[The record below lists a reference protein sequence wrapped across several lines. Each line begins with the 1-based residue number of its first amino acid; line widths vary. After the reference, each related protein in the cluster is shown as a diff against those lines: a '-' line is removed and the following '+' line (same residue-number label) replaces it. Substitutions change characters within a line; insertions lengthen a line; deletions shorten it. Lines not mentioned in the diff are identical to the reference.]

1 MDIEKMGGSVVYAK
15 YIALTSKDYTL
26 APLKNKYK
34 SALDYYAIDG
44 AGNWGNELFH
54 YCSIN
59 TLKSI
64 TQNMQLRFT
73 DVQSL
78 KDTTEFVNAI
88 HLLKLVMEEQE
99 NFMDEELY
107 NILNDGEIFTKLEDY
122 SQRYPFYSPINNK
135 RDIDGIKPICKV
147 YTCSL
152 ALHGDLPN
160 MWNEYA
166 KGGGVSIGFKELER
180 CMKAG
185 EQVKII
191 FGKVWYQEDDKK
203 QCINALLKDVCEI
216 FSLIPDAGCRKDMI
230 QTILVSAMNHMRI
243 FMKNEMYS
251 PEDEYRA
258 VLIVPEEIIRSN
270 QLPEKF
276 DNGDFIKENRTIPY
290 IDVPFTS
297 ESISHIIVGSG
308 IKEKFSQVKIDIEDW
323 LLQQNLS
330 NINIYESNLYLC
342 EKGLNN

>member
-1 MDIEKMGGSVVYAK
+1 MYIEKMGGSVVYAK

-26 APLKNKYK
+26 APLKNEHT

-54 YCSIN
+54 YCSKN

-64 TQNMQLRFT
+64 THNKQLRFT

-88 HLLKLVMEEQE
+88 HLLKLAIEEQA
-99 NFMDEELY
+99 NFLDEELY
-107 NILNDGEIFTKLEDY
+107 NILNDGDIFIKLEDY
-122 SQRYPFYSPINNK
+122 SQRYPFYPPIDDK
-135 RDIDGIKPICKV
+135 RDIDSIKPVCKV

-152 ALHGDLPN
+152 SLHGDLPN

-166 KGGGVSIGFKELER
+166 KEGGISIAFKELER
-180 CMKAG
+180 CMRTE

-191 FGKVWYQEDDKK
+191 FGKVWYQEEDKK
-203 QCINALLKDVCEI
+203 QCINTLLKDIREI
-216 FSLIPDAGCRKDMI
+216 FSLIPDEECRKNMI
-230 QTILVSAMNHMRI
+230 QTILISVMNYMRI
-243 FMKNEMYS
+243 FMKNEIYS
-251 PEDEYRA
+251 LEDEYRA
-258 VLIVPEEIIRSN
+258 VLIIPEEMIRRD

-276 DNGDFIKENRTIPY
+276 NNGDFVKENRIVPY

-297 ESISHIIVGSG
+297 ESISSIIVRSRRKDEFS
-308 IKEKFSQVKIDIEDW
+308 KEKGDIEDW
-323 LLQQNLS
+323 LIQQNLS
-330 NINIYESNLYLC
+330 NINIYQSNICL
-342 EKGLNN
+342 